1 MNFDYCSRVPFQNK
15 HVDELKKAYDIVFS
29 KKEWHDALCLASKA
43 LLDGKNVKENCEQLM
58 EACGVHA
65 YTLFDL
71 VLIEALPALE
81 HSYKMLGL
89 DSALFDGVIVDI
101 RAKTVECE
109 NVYQIVGNN
118 CYDWYIG
125 FYDCTR
131 LCLGRLQ
138 FEKREL
144 RFDYKDYK
152 KGDVVINTHIPS
164 IGPLK
169 YEDVMNSFKMAY
181 KYFGDTVKDGVLPI
195 VCSSWLLHDKTSLCF
210 KKGGGLEMFYN
221 MFDVIYNEDHD
232 TNRNF
237 WRIFDCEYKDFDKVP
252 ADTSLRR
259 NILNMIKSGQNMGA
273 GYGVIL
279 FDGEKIKE
287 NKNA

>member
-1 MNFDYCSRVPFQNK
+1 MSLEQWQT
-15 HVDELKKAYDIVFS
+15 DELKKAYDIIFS
-29 KKEWHDALCLASKA
+29 KKEWHDAFCRATEI
-43 LLDGKNVKENCEQLM
+43 LLDGKSPKENCEQLS
-58 EACGVHA
+58 EDSGVHD
-65 YTLFDL
+65 YTVFEL
-71 VLIEALPALE
+71 VLIKALPALE
-81 HSYKMLGL
+81 HSYKMLGR
-89 DSALFDGVIVDI
+89 DMVLFDGVLADI
-101 RAKTVECE
+101 RAKTIECI
-109 NVYQIVGNN
+109 NVYDVVGTN

-138 FEKREL
+138 FEKRPF
-144 RFDYKDYK
+144 RYDYKDYK
-152 KGDVVINTHIPS
+152 QGDTAINTHIPS
-164 IGPLK
+164 IGPLVN
-169 YEDVMNSFKMAY
+169 EDVMNSFKMAY

-237 WRIFDCEYKDFDKVP
+237 WRIFDCEYKDFDKAP

-259 NILNMIKSGQNMGA
+259 NILDMIKSGQNMGA

-279 FDGEKIKE
+279 FDGEKIV
-287 NKNA
+287 NKK

>member
-1 MNFDYCSRVPFQNK
+1 MNFEYCNRMSLEKWQT
-15 HVDELKKAYDIVFS
+15 DELKKAYDIIFS
-29 KKEWHDALCLASKA
+29 KKEWHDAFCRATEI
-43 LLDGKNVKENCEQLM
+43 LLDGKNPKENCEQLS
-58 EACGVHA
+58 EDSGVHA
-65 YTLFDL
+65 YTVLDL

-81 HSYKMLGL
+81 HSFKMLGR
-89 DSALFDGVIVDI
+89 DMALFDGVLADI
-101 RAKTVECE
+101 RAKTIECI
-109 NVYQIVGNN
+109 NVYDIVGNN

-131 LCLGRLQ
+131 LPLGRLQ
-138 FEKREL
+138 FEKRPF
-144 RFDYKDYK
+144 RYDYKDYK
-152 KGDVVINTHIPS
+152 QGDTAINTHIPS

-181 KYFGDTVKDGVLPI
+181 KYFGDTVKDGILPI
-195 VCSSWLLHDKTSLCF
+195 VCSSWLLHTKTSHCF

-221 MFDVIYNEDHD
+221 LFDVIYNEDHD

-237 WRIFDCEYKDFDKVP
+237 WRVFDCEYKDFDKAP

-259 NILNMIKSGQNMGA
+259 NILDMIKSGQNMGA

-279 FDGEKIKE
+279 FDGEKIV
-287 NKNA
+287 NKK

>member
-1 MNFDYCSRVPFQNK
+1 MSIEQWQT
-15 HVDELKKAYDIVFS
+15 DELKKAYDIIFS
-29 KKEWHDALCLASKA
+29 KKEWHDAFCRATEI
-43 LLDGKNVKENCEQLM
+43 LLDGKSPKENCEQLS
-58 EACGVHA
+58 EDSGVHD
-65 YTLFDL
+65 YTVFEL
-71 VLIEALPALE
+71 VLIKALTALE
-81 HSYKMLGL
+81 HSYKMLGR
-89 DSALFDGVIVDI
+89 DMVLFDGVLADI
-101 RAKTVECE
+101 RAKTIECI
-109 NVYQIVGNN
+109 NVYDIVGTN

-138 FEKREL
+138 FEKRPF
-144 RFDYKDYK
+144 RYDYKDYK
-152 KGDVVINTHIPS
+152 QGDTAINTHIPS

-195 VCSSWLLHDKTSLCF
+195 VCSSWLLHDKTSHCF

-237 WRIFDCEYKDFDKVP
+237 WRIFDCEYKDFDKAP

-259 NILNMIKSGQNMGA
+259 NILDMIKSGQNMGA

-279 FDGEKIKE
+279 FDGENIVNKKE
-287 NKNA
+287 L